1 MIEIRSVSHWYGR
14 ARVLDDVSATIP
26 AGGVTSLVGPNGAGK
41 STLLSLASRLEPLSA
56 GSVTV
61 AGLDVTRTPSRRL
74 ARTLGVLRQENHV
87 SLRLSVRDLVGFGRF
102 PHSAGRLGDEDRAH
116 VERALEAVSLGAL
129 AGRRLDELSGGQRQR
144 AFIAMVLAQD
154 TEVLMLDEPL
164 NSLDMRHSVEVM
176 RLIRSLA
183 DDHGKTVVVVIHD
196 VNLAARCSDSLL
208 ALKDGRA
215 VCHGAPEEV
224 MRPDVLREVFEVE
237 ADVHR
242 IEGRPFAVP
251 RW

>member
-1 MIEIRSVSHWYGR
+1 MIRVEQAVLAYGSVE
-14 ARVLDDVSATIP
+14 VLKGLSASIP
-26 AGGVTSLVGPNGAGK
+26 AGGVTSVIGANGAGK
-41 STLLSLASRLEPLSA
+41 STLLSAMSRLAPLRS
-56 GSVTV
+56 GRITV
-61 AGLDVTRTPSRRL
+61 GGLDVSTAPSRAL
-74 ARTLGVLRQENHV
+74 ARMLAVLRQENHV
-87 SLRLSVRDLVGFGRF
+87 TLRLTVRELAAFGRF
-102 PHSAGRLGDEDRAH
+102 PHSGGRLRAED
-116 VERALEAVSLGAL
+116 VERVEEALGLVSLGAL
-129 AGRRLDELSGGQRQR
+129 AERRLDELSGGQRQR
-144 AFIAMVLAQD
+144 AFLAMVLAQD

-164 NSLDMRHSVEVM
+164 SSLDMRHSVEVM

-183 DDHGKTVVVVIHD
+183 DEHGKTVVVVIHD

-224 MRPDVLREVFEVE
+224 LRPEVLREVFDVE

-242 IEGRPFAVP
+242 IGGRPFAVP